1 MDSQTMKI
9 LGIVALVI
17 CAVCIF
23 VGIERYNANAKNVRA
38 MNQMQQSIPMG
49 NMPGMQ
55 GMQGQMKPAT
65 PAATKYAILFALIF
79 GGGGAF
85 LLVRAGSTTQAKP
98 SDSAEA

>member
-23 VGIERYNANAKNVRA
+23 VAIERYNTNAKNVQA
-38 MNQMQQSIPMG
+38 MNQMRQSMPMG
-49 NMPGMQ
+49 NTMPGM
-55 GMQGQMKPAT
+55 GGAMKPAT

-85 LLVRAGSTTQAKP
+85 LLVKGASTSQAKAP
-98 SDSAEA
+98 ESGEA